1 METHTFVP
9 DPEFPDS
16 CMYYSKDEIMPA
28 CGLPERAGVHL
39 VTPPEA
45 LGKQLTLTLTD
56 GQLGIGMNG
65 VFDPFEL
72 AFLSLILHD
81 MALAVLKGNASVS
94 PAVKLGVRDHLKKRG
109 SN

>member
-1 METHTFVP
+1 METHTYVH
-9 DPEFPDS
+9 DPEFPDE
-16 CMYYSKDEIMPA
+16 CNYYESNVR
-28 CGLPERAGVHL
+28 CNLPERAGVHL

-65 VFDPFEL
+65 AFDPFEL